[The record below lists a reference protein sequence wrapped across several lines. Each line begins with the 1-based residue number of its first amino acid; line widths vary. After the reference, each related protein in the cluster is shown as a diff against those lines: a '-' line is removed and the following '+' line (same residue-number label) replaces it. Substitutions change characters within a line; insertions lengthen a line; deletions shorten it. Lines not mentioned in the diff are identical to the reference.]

1 MCNGWIKLHRKILDW
16 EWYDDTNVVRLFLH
30 FLLTANTKDNRWHGI
45 EIKRG
50 QLIVTSEDI
59 NEKLHL
65 TRQQY
70 RTALTKL
77 KSTNEITI
85 KTTNRFTLI
94 TLCKYET
101 YQRLENQEQP
111 TNQPTEQPTG
121 NQQIT
126 NKQPHYKNNK
136 NIRNKE
142 VIKEDIFTNVHI
154 SKKDATEVAPIKTI
168 EERKESF
175 RESLRQ
181 YIPIY
186 GEQMIREFYDYW
198 SESSENARKF
208 RKEKQTTWDT
218 SKRLARWQKNQ
229 RNYGNNN
236 RASATSAREQR
247 DAEWQAYAMQR
258 LYNADNESDEIP
270 FPIRDG

>member
-16 EWYDDTNVVRLFLH
+16 EWYDDTNVVRLFVH
-30 FLLTANTKDNRWHGI
+30 FLLLANNTDKKWRGI
-45 EIKRG
+45 EIKKG
-50 QLIVTSEDI
+50 QLVTSV
-59 NEKLHL
+59 
-65 TRQQY
+65 
-70 RTALTKL
+70 TALSEQLGLSIKQIRIAIDKL
-77 KSTNEITI
+77 KGTNEIAI
-85 KTTNRFTLI
+85 KTTNKFTLVTI
-94 TLCKYET
+94 CKYES
-101 YQRLENQEQP
+101 YQLSEECKGQ
-111 TNQPTEQPTG
+111 TEGQAKGQTEG
-121 NQQIT
+121 NQT
-126 NKQPHYKNNK
+126 ANKGQQHKNNK

-236 RASATSAREQR
+236 RASATSTREQR

-258 LYNADNESDEIP
+258 LYNADKESDEIP

>member
-45 EIKRG
+45 EIKKG
-50 QLIVTSEDI
+50 QLVTSIATLSEQLGLSI
-59 NEKLHL
+59 K
-65 TRQQY
+65 QI
-70 RTALTKL
+70 RTAIDKL
-77 KSTNEITI
+77 KGTNEIAI
-85 KTTNRFTLI
+85 KTTNKFSLVTI
-94 TLCKYET
+94 CKYES
-101 YQRLENQEQP
+101 YQLSEEYKGQAKGQTKGQAE
-111 TNQPTEQPTG
+111 G
-121 NQQIT
+121 NQT
-126 NKQPHYKNNK
+126 ANKGQHYKNNK

-154 SKKDATEVAPIKTI
+154 SKKDATDVAPIKTI

-236 RASATSAREQR
+236 RASATSTREQR